1 MATATDRASLIGIG
15 FPPLAIVIP
24 SGTMTQGDRQ
34 TFINM
39 YSGLLAIP
47 AVIPPTPPAPPD
59 FIPVYSAQV
68 TFKKINVGGLVQQ
81 LDGPER
87 NYPVYR
93 FGNEVKFERPEIP
106 GSEYRWARDN
116 DYI

>member
-24 SGTMTQGDRQ
+24 SGTMTQGNRQ

-47 AVIPPTPPAPPD
+47 VVRPLPPE

-93 FGNEVKFERPEIP
+93 FGNEVKFERPEIA

-116 DYI
+116 D

>member
-15 FPPLAIVIP
+15 FPPLSIVIP

-47 AVIPPTPPAPPD
+47 AVIPPPPE

-68 TFKKINVGGLVQQ
+68 RFQKINVGGLVQQ
-81 LDGPER
+81 LDGQER
-87 NYPVYR
+87 NYPVYQ
-93 FGNEVKFERPEIP
+93 FEGSYKFERPETP
-106 GSEYRWARDN
+106 GSEYRWARD
-116 DYI
+116 IEEI